1 MMSFCAERPF
11 LLNSPCCRPLHSVS
25 PSWGDPRVTVTVIGY
40 SSILFPTT
48 FASGCTCRTAAFAAS
63 NSCWPPSQLE
73 QNVTVYVSPVPVAAV
88 LDTDR
93 TISFTL
99 PRKARAGVATTWRRA
114 IEGPWRGLKS
124 RRADTAAAEVSVKPP
139 IVRPAPVT
147 TAARLELNSNKMC
160 PRSPRNTCVRTSKS
174 HLQVF
179 SRPDSLLFAHRRGKV
194 RRFVIFKICADD
206 MRFGTR
212 IGR

>member
-1 MMSFCAERPF
+1 M
-11 LLNSPCCRPLHSVS
+11 
-25 PSWGDPRVTVTVIGY
+25 TVTVIGY

-93 TISFTL
+93 TISFPL

-114 IEGPWRGLKS
+114 IEDWRGLKS

-139 IVRPAPVT
+139 MFVPHPSLQRRA
-147 TAARLELNSNKMC
+147 SN
-160 PRSPRNTCVRTSKS
+160 
-174 HLQVF
+174 
-179 SRPDSLLFAHRRGKV
+179 
-194 RRFVIFKICADD
+194 
-206 MRFGTR
+206 
-212 IGR
+212 